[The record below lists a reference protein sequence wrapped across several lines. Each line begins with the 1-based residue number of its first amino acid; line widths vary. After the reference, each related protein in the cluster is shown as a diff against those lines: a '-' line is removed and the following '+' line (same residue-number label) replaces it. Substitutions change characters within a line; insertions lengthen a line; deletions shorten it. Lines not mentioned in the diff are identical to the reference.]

1 MHSDGVRSRSVS
13 EGLDTVLTH
22 PYSILYAGSK
32 KGGLVS
38 IAWVL
43 VHMRD
48 TITQNQGNRYC
59 ERKNLV
65 RLLGICSVILI
76 SMTKAVAYAAG
87 SYAFHCLGQ
96 EGFHTSLRLSSTS
109 TMVGLS
115 SQAAVGSTI
124 GSTKTCHNLYGTKLK
139 HPDHTTI
146 IEVDKG
152 LLASD

>member
-1 MHSDGVRSRSVS
+1 M
-13 EGLDTVLTH
+13 
-22 PYSILYAGSK
+22 
-32 KGGLVS
+32 S

-96 EGFHTSLRLSSTS
+96 EGFHNSLKPEEALIYLYDGRVVFTSSSW
-109 TMVGLS
+109 
-115 SQAAVGSTI
+115 
-124 GSTKTCHNLYGTKLK
+124 K
-139 HPDHTTI
+139 HHRKHKDLP
-146 IEVDKG
+146 
-152 LLASD
+152 